1 MANTSGAEPGVRHDP
16 RRPLQ
21 RHAVQRRTV
30 VFLGSAQLL
39 SGIGTGA
46 TVSIGSLL
54 AVDLAGS
61 SAWAGSVATVM
72 TLAAALSALPLAS
85 LAERRGRRT
94 GLVTGLAAA
103 LAGVVLIVVSVVS
116 GIFVLLLLGTAG
128 VGVGTASNLQ
138 ARFAAVDLADDEHRG
153 RALSAVVWA
162 ITIGAVAGPNLI
174 QPGAVVGQSV
184 GLPPIAGPFVISAA
198 GLVLACALLL
208 AGLRPDP
215 LLYARQLA
223 ADAVGAVREARR
235 DDPAGPAAGAAPA
248 SEAPVSGPP
257 VSGAPESG
265 IPVSDAHAGGHQPP
279 SASRGGALRRGLR
292 AARHSPSAILAL
304 AAVVGAHAVMVG
316 VMSVTPLHLQE
327 LVAGPG
333 SASHASH
340 TAAGDVLV
348 IIGFTISL
356 HIAGMFALSPVLGWL
371 TDKAGRRQTIVL
383 GFAMLVA
390 AVAVAGFGQRS
401 TTAVAVGLVLLG
413 LGWSA
418 ATIAGSTLLA
428 ESVRQEDRV
437 VVQGVSD
444 MLMGAAGAVGGA
456 FSGLILSWAG
466 YPGLNLAG
474 GLVAA
479 VVLGAAVTALLPARA
494 GGGTAGVSGKPGSR
508 SIAD

>member
-1 MANTSGAEPGVRHDP
+1 MRHDQ
-16 RRPLQ
+16 RRTLQ
-21 RHAVQRRTV
+21 RHSVQRRTV
-30 VFLGSAQLL
+30 ILLGSAQLL

-54 AVDLAGS
+54 AVDLSGS
-61 SAWAGSVATVM
+61 SAWAGSVSTVM

-85 LAERRGRRT
+85 LADRRGRLA

-103 LAGVVLIVVSVVS
+103 LAGVAGIVVSVVS
-116 GIFVLLLLGTAG
+116 GSFLLLLLGTAG

-153 RALSAVVWA
+153 RSLSAVVWA

-174 QPGAVVGQSV
+174 QPGAVVGQAV
-184 GLPPIAGPFVISAA
+184 GLPPIAGPFIISAA
-198 GLVLACALLL
+198 GLVLACVLLL

-215 LLYARQLA
+215 LLFARQLA
-223 ADAVGAVREARR
+223 AAGQQ
-235 DDPAGPAAGAAPA
+235 PATKQPTGQQQA
-248 SEAPVSGPP
+248 S
-257 VSGAPESG
+257 
-265 IPVSDAHAGGHQPP
+265 QPP
-279 SASRGGALRRGLR
+279 AVTPRRGALARGLR
-292 AARHSPSAILAL
+292 AARSSPSAILAL

-333 SASHASH
+333 AAAHAGHMAS
-340 TAAGDVLV
+340 GDVLV

-356 HIAGMFALSPVLGWL
+356 HIAGMFALSPVMGWL
-371 TDKAGRRQTIVL
+371 TDKAGRKQTVVI
-383 GFAMLVA
+383 GFALLVA
-390 AVAVAGFGQRS
+390 AVAVAGAGQRS

-418 ATIAGSTLLA
+418 ATVAGSTLLA
-428 ESVRQEDRV
+428 ESVRQEERV
-437 VVQGVSD
+437 MVQGVSD

-456 FSGLILSWAG
+456 SSGVILSWAG

-474 GLVAA
+474 GAVAGVVLAAA
-479 VVLGAAVTALLPARA
+479 VMALLPGRA
-494 GGGTAGVSGKPGSR
+494 GGHAGRVSGTAGGR
-508 SIAD
+508 SLAD